1 MAVKEEAPGTMLA
14 LRSLAA
20 TRPDARVLWVLTART
35 GAGGPAVRETLTAL
49 EREDA
54 RFLRLTAM
62 TPTAVADIVEDA
74 VRANADASLLG
85 LADKAHG
92 TPFLLT
98 ELVRGL
104 DEEGRLDVSGGRA
117 AATGHALPRRLSDT
131 MQQRLDQF
139 SNSASQVVRVAAV
152 LPDRFSVRLL
162 AAMLERRPATLV
174 SAGSAREHV
183 SGSPYSSNPLQVE
196 P

>member
-35 GAGGPAVRETLTAL
+35 SAGGPAVRETLTAL

-104 DEEGRLDVSGGRA
+104 DEEGRLDVSGGRHR
-117 AATGHALPRRLSDT
+117 T
-131 MQQRLDQF
+131 
-139 SNSASQVVRVAAV
+139 RVAATAQ
-152 LPDRFSVRLL
+152 RHH
-162 AAMLERRPATLV
+162 AATTRPI
-174 SAGSAREHV
+174 
-183 SGSPYSSNPLQVE
+183 LQLC
-196 P
+196 